1 LEFQPVGCDAAWQ
14 LMVSEVQLKKA
25 ESPIKVTLLG
35 IVMDGNEVHEL
46 KALSPIEVT
55 LFGIVMDVN
64 ELQAAK
70 AALPIEVTAFGT
82 TNELAVCPGQ

>member
-1 LEFQPVGCDAAWQ
+1 VGCDAAWQ

-35 IVMDGNEVHEL
+35 IVMDGNEVHEW

-55 LFGIVMDVN
+55 LFGIVTDVSKV
-64 ELQAAK
+64 QFSK
-70 AALPIEVTAFGT
+70 V
-82 TNELAVCPGQ
+82 